1 VFSGSP
7 FQSDTYTD
15 IFVLLPKKASKPK
28 METKTNASNDI
39 LHSNNPSKLSAE
51 EIAKA
56 VARHNR
62 HHPGNKTVAAS
73 GKQQSGAKK

>member
-1 VFSGSP
+1 MFSGSP
-7 FQSDTYTD
+7 FQSDTYAD
-15 IFVLLPKKASKPK
+15 IFVLLPKKAGKPK

-62 HHPGNKTVAAS
+62 HHPATKTAATS
-73 GKQQSGAKK
+73 GKPQSGKK